1 MIEKMKAFCK
11 NHREIIDYML
21 VGCGTTVAAWG
32 SKYLCNLLFFDGTAF
47 PTLAQNTVLSLVE
60 NTAAIAYAYPAN
72 RKWVFHSTNPHILEE
87 LMKFTGSRTTVWI
100 LGWLL
105 NMLLV
110 SVLGVNVFLSTVI
123 VGAVGAN
130 ANFLLLKLVTF
141 RRKSQKQKGNPDAEP
156 ATVLVNAY
164 EAADIAS
171 AA

>member
-1 MIEKMKAFCK
+1 MIERMKAFCK

-110 SVLGVNVFLSTVI
+110 SVLGINMLLSTVL
-123 VGAVGAN
+123 VGIIGVNVNFVLSKLLIFRHNRNRTQHHEAQTITLLAN
-130 ANFLLLKLVTF
+130 AY
-141 RRKSQKQKGNPDAEP
+141 DD
-156 ATVLVNAY
+156 
-164 EAADIAS
+164 ADIAP